1 MSHTSLGKHQGHMRI
16 QAISGSLRARS
27 TNTAL
32 LLALA
37 RFAPPE
43 FEVLLY
49 QELDQIPPFNPDREG
64 ENDAGPVAQFR
75 TNLRESVIV
84 LFSTPEYAHGVPG
97 TLKNALDWVV
107 KSGELFQK
115 PVVIVNASSRAIY
128 AQQSLKEILTT
139 MGACLL
145 DHAEVT
151 VNLLGRDMTP
161 AEIMEVPEV
170 VCALNLCFRAISDH
184 LGGQAKARSCQNT

>member
-1 MSHTSLGKHQGHMRI
+1 LGNIKGTC
-16 QAISGSLRARS
+16 ASWPFSGSLRARS
-27 TNTAL
+27 TNTTL
-32 LLALA
+32 LRALA
-37 RFAPPE
+37 KLTPPE

-49 QELDQIPPFNPDREG
+49 QQLDKIPPFNADREA
-64 ENDAGPVAQFR
+64 ENDARAVAQFR
-75 TNLRESVIV
+75 KNLCESLIV
-84 LFSTPEYAHGVPG
+84 LFSTPEYVHGIPR

-115 PVVIVNASSRAIY
+115 PVVIVNASSRAIH

-151 VNLLGRDMTP
+151 VNLLGRDLTP

-184 LGGQAKARSCQNT
+184 LGGEAKARSCQNT